1 MNLKEIQISELSF
14 NPFDRIGKDWYLITS
29 GNQDSYNTMT
39 ASWGTMG
46 FFWGKPVVN
55 CYIRPQ
61 RYTYE
66 FIEKNDLFTISFF
79 DESQRAALQYC
90 GSHSGRE
97 VDKAKATGLTPVFL
111 EGTTAFQEA
120 NLIFVCKKLYRYKI
134 KPEEMLTEEL
144 KKWYPNQDYHHCY
157 YAEIVKAY
165 RAAP

>member
-97 VDKAKATGLTPVFL
+97 VEKEKPPGVQPVFL
-111 EGTTAFQEA
+111 GVSPVLMME
-120 NLIFVCKKLYRYKI
+120 NLFF
-134 KPEEMLTEEL
+134 
-144 KKWYPNQDYHHCY
+144 
-157 YAEIVKAY
+157 
-165 RAAP
+165 